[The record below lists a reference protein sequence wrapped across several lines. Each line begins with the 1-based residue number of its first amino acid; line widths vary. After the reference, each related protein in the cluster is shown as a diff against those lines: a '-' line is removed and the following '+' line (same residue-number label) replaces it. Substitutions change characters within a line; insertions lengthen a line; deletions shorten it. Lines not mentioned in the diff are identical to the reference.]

1 MTREQQARRRAAE
14 AIAYARA
21 RRRYH
26 PREEPYQ
33 MLRRVAEDLANC
45 AGHMLAGHLRGGDRD
60 EYGNALECAEIEALA
75 FDLLDE
81 RSRRLLHDRLEE
93 RRDA

>member
-1 MTREQQARRRAAE
+1 MTREQQARQRAAE
-14 AIAYARA
+14 AIAYARK
-21 RRRYH
+21 RRRYY
-26 PREEPYQ
+26 PCEEPYQ
-33 MLRRVAEDLANC
+33 MLRRVAEDLANS
-45 AGHMLAGHLRGGDRD
+45 AGHMLAHHLRGGDRD

-81 RSRRLLHDRLEE
+81 RSRRLLRDRLEG

>member
-1 MTREQQARRRAAE
+1 MTREQQARQRAAE
-14 AIAYARA
+14 AIAYARK
-21 RRRYH
+21 RRRYY
-26 PREEPYQ
+26 EEPYR
-33 MLRRVAEDLANC
+33 MLRRVAEDLANS
-45 AGHMLAGHLRGGDRD
+45 AGRMLANHLRGGDRD

-81 RSRRLLHDRLEE
+81 RSRRLLRDRLEG